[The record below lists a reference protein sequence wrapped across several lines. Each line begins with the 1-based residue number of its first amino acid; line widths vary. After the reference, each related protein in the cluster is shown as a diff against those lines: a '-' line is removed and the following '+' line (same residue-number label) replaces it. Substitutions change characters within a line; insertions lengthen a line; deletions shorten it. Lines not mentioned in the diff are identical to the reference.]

1 MFRKERGKK
10 TLIRVS
16 KVHILT
22 GKNYNVTAKDSE
34 RSKIPIDYEHNQ
46 TGFHEITIRD
56 DRGNVE
62 KNILGHDFP
71 SFEWS
76 P

>member
-16 KVHILT
+16 KVHILI

-34 RSKIPIDYEHNQ
+34 RSKIPIDNEHNQ
-46 TGFHEITIRD
+46 TGLQKITICD
-56 DRGNVE
+56 DRCNVE
-62 KNILGHDFP
+62 KTILGHDFP
-71 SFEWS
+71 VV
-76 P
+76 